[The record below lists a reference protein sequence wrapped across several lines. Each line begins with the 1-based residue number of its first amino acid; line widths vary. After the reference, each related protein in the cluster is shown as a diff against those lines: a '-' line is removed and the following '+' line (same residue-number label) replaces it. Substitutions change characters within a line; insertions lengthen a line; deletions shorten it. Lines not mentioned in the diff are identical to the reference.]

1 MHINFWTVIANEF
14 SDEVFKNKTTN
25 QESIKQSSEVL
36 DFLLKGFRSLSL
48 TIHNKSLKYGLLYK
62 TMYVA

>member
-36 DFLLKGFRSLSL
+36 DFLLKGF
-48 TIHNKSLKYGLLYK
+48 
-62 TMYVA
+62 